1 MFARLRLCCYD
12 LQMKQIRLVTGV
24 PGAGKTTLMRQLT
37 AEHSF
42 VGLSV
47 DKAYVHFIRDHC
59 QPIDFPALRYYIAHH
74 YDVILTDR
82 LRSKAYLGRDFFAEW
97 VSHLLTRIVGFSS
110 LHPKIVVEGYSL
122 KHVAEHDVRIQTGAS
137 VARVHVQG
145 GRYLVGDRPVT
156 VEEIAALEQ

>member
-1 MFARLRLCCYD
+1 
-12 LQMKQIRLVTGV
+12 MKQIRLVTGV

-42 VGLSV
+42 VGLSA
-47 DKAYVHFIRDHC
+47 DEAYLHFIRDHC

-74 YDVILTDR
+74 YDVILSDR

-97 VSHLLTRIVGFSS
+97 VSHLLTRIVGFSA

-122 KHVAEHDVRIQTGAS
+122 KHVAEHDVRMQSGAN
-137 VARVHVQG
+137 VASIRVQDSLYFVS
-145 GRYLVGDRPVT
+145 DRQVT
-156 VEEIAALEQ
+156 VEQIAAQGE

>member
-1 MFARLRLCCYD
+1 
-12 LQMKQIRLVTGV
+12 MKQIRLVTGV

-37 AEHSF
+37 AEQSF

-47 DKAYVHFIRDHC
+47 DKAYVHFIRDYC
-59 QPIDFPALRYYIAHH
+59 QPIAFPALRYYIAHH

-122 KHVAEHDVRIQTGAS
+122 KHVAEHDVRMQAGAS
-137 VARVHVQG
+137 VATVRVQG
-145 GRYLVGDRPVT
+145 GLYFVGDRQVT
-156 VEEIAALEQ
+156 VEQIAALGE